1 MSTTDDEMKNE
12 IDAIAAL
19 IGASVDD
26 GTAETLDYTIRRSFG
41 PVQYRAVAT
50 PSSGGSDRLSPDQ
63 TSNND
68 EEA

>member
-1 MSTTDDEMKNE
+1 MTNE

-19 IGASVDD
+19 IGASADD
-26 GTAETLDYTIRRSFG
+26 GTVGLNYTISRSFV
-41 PVQYRAVAT
+41 PVQYRAVAI

>member
-1 MSTTDDEMKNE
+1 MT
-12 IDAIAAL
+12 
-19 IGASVDD
+19 
-26 GTAETLDYTIRRSFG
+26 GTVGLNYTISRSFG
-41 PVQYRAVAT
+41 PVQYRAVAI

>member
-1 MSTTDDEMKNE
+1 MKYE
-12 IDAIAAL
+12 IDSIAAL

-26 GTAETLDYTIRRSFG
+26 GAAESLNYTISRSFG
-41 PVQYRAVAT
+41 PVQYRAVAI
-50 PSSGGSDRLSPDQ
+50 PSTGGSDRLSPDQ